1 MEELVEVAAVR
12 LGDLIN
18 RFALADEVLFVVGVK
33 YDNRF
38 QQVCADSL
46 VYQPVIIEECE

>member
-1 MEELVEVAAVR
+1 MTAVG

-18 RFALADEVLFVVGVK
+18 SFALADEVLLVVSVK

-38 QQVCADSL
+38 KQVCADSL